1 MHHPL
6 PSRVLLSAPPSA
18 LRLSLQVANMLA
30 MPLSFAALITRFRF
44 NATWYS
50 YAAAP
55 TVLGMIIGQVVL
67 MLVMAVFDPLYT
79 LPQLYVALVLQARC
93 VAVPRAYARLDA
105 ASPTLAALLAAVPVV
120 GKFPLDA
127 KACNGYF
134 AMDLPFY
141 LGLRTAELAI
151 PYITAVSFGP
161 AFPPLYAIALAALL
175 CGEAQDRVKVLRRL
189 KRLPKQSSD
198 ELPRLLTGIVFPLG
212 LLCRMLLLP
221 RLLDEKLAG
230 QAAG

>member
-1 MHHPL
+1 
-6 PSRVLLSAPPSA
+6 
-18 LRLSLQVANMLA
+18 MLA

-67 MLVMAVFDPLYT
+67 MLVMAVFDTLYT